1 MANDLRHIAPEGLV
15 QQSVKTLPKFTMRFE
30 PTTIEHLG
38 LKLYSS
44 LAPVIGELVS
54 NAWDAEAS
62 EVHISIPLG
71 SITPSAEVV
80 ISDNGRGM
88 APGEVQEKY
97 LSIGRNRRE
106 ADGTDES
113 GPKKRQVTGRKGL
126 GKLSAFG
133 IAEQIEIR
141 SITDGFAIAIRLDYD
156 KMKSWKSK
164 EAYEPEVIGE
174 RTGATS
180 EGSGTTVTIRRL
192 RRQRP
197 IDSGIIARELARRFR
212 FIGTDFRVF
221 INGAQLKQSDRRRK
235 EDCREAWD
243 VSELQPGSVI
253 DAEKGWTVTGWIGL
267 VERSSQTDRGIDI
280 FARGKAVELDTMFNL
295 KTTHVQFARAYVVG
309 EVNAE
314 FLDSDDDRISTAR
327 NSVTWESEAGQKLQ
341 QWGEKAL
348 KDVFDRWLQLQHREK
363 QEKIVKTAHF
373 DEWLETRT
381 AREQRVAN
389 RLLKIIVEDP
399 NIEPESAAPLLEVI
413 KTNVEFQAFQD
424 LVDDIEQSGVNVQT
438 LLKLFDDWRV
448 IEAREHLRLSDGRLE
463 AMEKLAEFIEK
474 GALEVQQIQP
484 LFEENPWLIDPTWG
498 AVSGQTTYSKLL
510 REQFPESIRVPL
522 PDRRIDILGIRV
534 SSEIDVVELKRPE
547 KTLGRSDLEQIEEYV
562 DWARTNLVG
571 TGPEAPAYARG
582 LLVVGKLSS
591 RGDLGRKM
599 ERLAGTDIRVETYHD
614 LLERARKV
622 YGDVERRLKD
632 IAPEYSREARK
643 KRKKKATR

>member
-1 MANDLRHIAPEGLV
+1 ME
-15 QQSVKTLPKFTMRFE
+15 FE

-44 LAPVIGELVS
+44 LPPVIGELVS
-54 NAWDAEAS
+54 NAWDAEATQ
-62 EVHISIPLG
+62 VHIAIPQGPIL
-71 SITPSAEVV
+71 PSSEVV
-80 ISDNGRGM
+80 IADNGTGM
-88 APGEVQEKY
+88 TAEEIQDKY
-97 LSIGRNRRE
+97 LSIGRDRRKTE
-106 ADGTDES
+106 GIDTS
-113 GPKKRQVTGRKGL
+113 GPKKRKVTGRKGL

-133 IAEQIEIR
+133 IADLIEIR
-141 SITDGFAIAIRLDYD
+141 SVKNAFATALRLDYD
-156 KMKSWKSK
+156 KMKSWPKGT
-164 EAYEPEVIGE
+164 AYEPEVIRQDTGE
-174 RTGATS
+174 TKDH
-180 EGSGTTVTIRRL
+180 SGTTVTIRRL

-197 IDSGIIARELARRFR
+197 IDAGIIGRELARRFR
-212 FIGTDFRVF
+212 FLGTDFRVF
-221 INGAQLKQSDRRRK
+221 INGVQLKESDRRRK

-243 VSELQPGSVI
+243 VSELQPGTEV
-253 DAEKGWTVTGWIGL
+253 DAEKGWKVSGWIGL
-267 VERSSQTDRGIDI
+267 VAKSSQVDRGIDI
-280 FARGKAVELDTMFNL
+280 FARGKVVELDTMFNY

-314 FLDSDDDRISTAR
+314 FLDAEEDRISTAR

-348 KDVFDRWLQLQHREK
+348 RDVFDRWLKLQHREK
-363 QEKIVKTAHF
+363 QERIVKTARF
-373 DEWLETRT
+373 DEWLSTRSS
-381 AREQRVAN
+381 REQRIAQ

-399 NIEPESAAPLLEVI
+399 MIEPESAAPLLEVI

-424 LVDDIEQSGVNVQT
+424 LVDDIEHSGASVLT

-474 GALEVQQIQP
+474 GALEVQQMQP

-498 AVSGQTTYSKLL
+498 SVSGQTTYSKLL
-510 REQFPESIRVPL
+510 REQFPESIKVL
-522 PDRRIDILGIRV
+522 QTDRRIDILGLRI

-547 KTLGRSDLEQIEEYV
+547 KTLDRNDLEQIEEYV
-562 DWARTNLVG
+562 DWARSNLVG
-571 TGPEAPAYARG
+571 TGPEAPAYVRG
-582 LLVVGKLSS
+582 LLVVGRLTS
-591 RGDLGRKM
+591 RGDLGRKI
-599 ERLAGTDIRVETYHD
+599 ERLAGTDIRVETYRD

-643 KRKKKATR
+643 KRKNSPTR